1 MNNHIQ
7 WLRRGLWPIFKNT
20 CILFIISHGM
30 LLKFSYCIDLT
41 FSLALL
47 LSYLSY
53 QPGLVANLL
62 SCLMKSICDNPE
74 RRTCSYLITW
84 VLTWQQAEPWQQY
97 RTWSV
102 DSFQNINTVFYYK
115 YTELD
120 SNRKK
125 KKKKS
130 PRPYCC
136 IPEMLRFKIS
146 LKWNTSGCLIFMVVG
161 NL

>member
-125 KKKKS
+125 KKKK
-130 PRPYCC
+130 
-136 IPEMLRFKIS
+136 IPTAILLYTWDAEI
-146 LKWNTSGCLIFMVVG
+146 
-161 NL
+161 